1 MFKIIIMLKNLLG
14 NKNGLLS
21 LLSEK
26 TGKISFKRSV
36 GVIVLTT
43 IVAPDVSENGL
54 TILNVCL
61 CVGVLL
67 SVALPNIIKANKED
81 I

>member
-14 NKNGLLS
+14 SKNGLLS

-43 IVAPDVSENGL
+43 IVAPDVSKNGL

>member
-26 TGKISFKRSV
+26 TGKISFKRSA

-61 CVGVLL
+61 CVGVLI

>member
-43 IVAPDVSENGL
+43 IVAPDVTENGL

>member
-1 MFKIIIMLKNLLG
+1 MLKNLLG

-43 IVAPDVSENGL
+43 IVAPDVTENGL

>member
-1 MFKIIIMLKNLLG
+1 MLKNLLG